1 MIDAGILM
9 SMGLFNFGVTFPAC
23 LGLILLLLSLQ
34 WRHLARWLH
43 TNRIRRYCW
52 YAVLAAFFIWLATLL
67 GYFFAIHKEL
77 RRPTVSFTPA
87 NSILVLG
94 SGTPN
99 CLASPTLQSRLNK
112 ALELASNWPT
122 SRIIVSGGVDF
133 GLRCSEASVM
143 ADFLAAKGF
152 SNSRIMLEERSTSTD
167 ENLRFSAQ
175 ILQANG
181 IALDDTI
188 ALVTSDFHVA
198 RAMRIARKS
207 GFSSIQ
213 GIPAATPLYLRY
225 NAWLREYFANISG
238 FLLGEY

>member
-9 SMGLFNFGVTFPAC
+9 SMGLFNFGVTLPAF
-23 LGLILLLLSLQ
+23 LGLILVLLSLQ
-34 WRHLARWLH
+34 WG
-43 TNRIRRYCW
+43 RITGWFSRSRFRRFCW
-52 YAVLAAFFIWLATLL
+52 RALLAAFFLWLASLL
-67 GYFFAIHKEL
+67 GYFFLIHKEL
-77 RRPTVSFTPA
+77 QQPTANLPSA

-99 CLASPTLQSRLNK
+99 CAASSTLQSRLNK

-152 SNSRIMLEERSTSTD
+152 STNRIMLEERSTSTD
-167 ENLRFSAQ
+167 ENLRFSAN
-175 ILQANG
+175 ILSANG
-181 IALDDTI
+181 ISLDDTI

-198 RAMRIARKS
+198 RAMRIARKA
-207 GFSSIQ
+207 GFTSIQ
-213 GIPAATPLYLRY
+213 GIPAPTPLYLRY